1 MYSFPERDRRSQTL
15 TACSRFENKYIIHP
29 TLLPAMRQFL
39 LTVASVDP
47 YTRPGESHEYSVC
60 SLYLDTEDLRF
71 YRQTRNGEK
80 TRIKLRARTYSDA
93 PDAPVFLEVKA
104 RINRVVTKRRVSL
117 SRPEAVAV
125 LSQEVRWWDVC
136 RPNEQADNLEHFVTQ
151 MALTSC
157 KPLVRV
163 RYLREAYIGLD
174 HEPVRVTFDTHLQY
188 KPTFRPTL
196 LHDGGGWMPVRVGG
210 VDSRDQ
216 VHRRRAR
223 PGSSTSF
230 AGSVFNRC
238 RAASSREPSHGC
250 CTAGSGTR
258 HGRRGFGLPPA
269 ARGMTMNGLLDSPRG
284 LRPAAAGRVA
294 GGPAA
299 VAPAVVRS
307 RHPAGPNLQLDARG
321 PVLLAVVHAVA
332 RHHGRRHHGP
342 DDGRL
347 ATASSPPSACS
358 APWRSCA
365 SATCSRTRATRCSC

>member
-47 YTRPGESHEYSVC
+47 HTRPGESHEYSVC

-71 YRQTRNGEK
+71 YRQACNGEK

-117 SRPEAVAV
+117 SRSEAVAV

-196 LHDGGGWMPVRVGG
+196 LHDGGGWMPVSVGG
-210 VDSRDQ
+210 VILEIKFT
-216 VHRRRAR
+216 
-223 PGSSTSF
+223 G
-230 AGSVFNRC
+230 
-238 RAASSREPSHGC
+238 AAPAWVEHLIC
-250 CTAGSGTR
+250 
-258 HGRRGFGLPPA
+258 GFGLQQVSCCKF
-269 ARGMTMNGLLDSPRG
+269 AR
-284 LRPAAAGRVA
+284 
-294 GGPAA
+294 
-299 VAPAVVRS
+299 
-307 RHPAGPNLQLDARG
+307 
-321 PVLLAVVHAVA
+321 AVA
-332 RHHGRRHHGP
+332 RMLHGRSW
-342 DDGRL
+342 DEE
-347 ATASSPPSACS
+347 
-358 APWRSCA
+358 
-365 SATCSRTRATRCSC
+365 RATGFRLPPPLVA